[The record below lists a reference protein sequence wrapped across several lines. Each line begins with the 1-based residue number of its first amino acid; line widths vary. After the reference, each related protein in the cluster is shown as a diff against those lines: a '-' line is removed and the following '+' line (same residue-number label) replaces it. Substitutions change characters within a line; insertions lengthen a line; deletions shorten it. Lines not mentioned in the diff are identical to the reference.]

1 MTDDAGR
8 RSPSAP
14 HTAFGWLAFA
24 CTVGVIVADRVLA
37 RGHGAALRGIGVALL
52 VLAPVFFAPPF
63 MLLSRHGGRPTGSPY
78 YATTRLVRRGPYT
91 VVRHPQYL
99 GYAMLAAGFALLSQ
113 RMLTGGLAAMAIACF
128 VLHSRREEAHCLAL
142 FGDEYRRYM
151 QRVPAFNAVT
161 GFWRLLR
168 HARS

>member
-24 CTVGVIVADRVLA
+24 CTVGVIIADRVLA
-37 RGHGAALRGIGVALL
+37 RGDVALLRGIGVGLL
-52 VLAPVFFAPPF
+52 VLAPVFFVPPF

-78 YATTRLVRRGPYT
+78 YATTRLVRRGPYA

-99 GYAMLAAGFALLSQ
+99 GYTMLAAGFALLSQ
-113 RMLTGGLAAMAIACF
+113 RMLTGGLAVTAIACF
-128 VLHSRREEAHCLAL
+128 FLHSRREEAHCMQV

-151 QRVPAFNAVT
+151 RSVPAFNAPL
-161 GFWRLLR
+161 GLWRAAR